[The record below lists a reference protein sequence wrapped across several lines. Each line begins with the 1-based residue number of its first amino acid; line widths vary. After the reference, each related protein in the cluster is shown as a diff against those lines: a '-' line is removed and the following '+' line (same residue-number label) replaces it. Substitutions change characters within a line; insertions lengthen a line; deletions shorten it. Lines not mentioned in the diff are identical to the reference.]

1 MADEEVTVI
10 GNRPPPSIGFNI
22 ARFRSQVERWGTQPQ
37 NLMYVEIT
45 PPAVISA
52 DVKET
57 LSLFCEA
64 APLPGVGFMTEDNIR
79 RYGYGPMEKVPY
91 APIFEDANLTFIM
104 DGKGVISSIMRTWM
118 NGIIPFNSA
127 RGMDTGGDNGLG
139 YAYLASYKDDYKTRI
154 RIYSLNQFQ
163 EITAAYTLYDAY
175 PIRLGEVN
183 MGWAENNSYARLPVT
198 FTYKEWAVD
207 DTLRPVVGS
216 GGLFGIDGLLN
227 TASNLIN
234 TVKKFT
240 DFSFSDLNIFKW

>member
-1 MADEEVTVI
+1 MVDEVI
-10 GNRPPPSIGFNI
+10 TTYATPTPPAIGFDV

-45 PPAVISA
+45 PP
-52 DVKET
+52 DVLPIDTKET

-64 APLPGVGFMTEDNIR
+64 APLPGIGFMTEDNIR

-104 DGKGVISSIMRTWM
+104 DGKGVVPSIMRTWM
-118 NGIIPFNSA
+118 EGIIPFNS
-127 RGMDTGGDNGLG
+127 RTIDKGGENGMG
-139 YAYLASYKDDYKTRI
+139 YGYLVTYKEYYKTRV

-163 EITAAYTLYDAY
+163 EITAAYTLHDAY

-198 FTYKEWAVD
+198 FTYKEWSVD
-207 DTLRPVVGS
+207 NTVRPLTGG

-227 TASNLIN
+227 TAGNLIN
-234 TVKKFT
+234 TVKKIT
-240 DFSFSDLNIFKW
+240 DISFSDFNIFKW

>member
-1 MADEEVTVI
+1 MADEEITVSA
-10 GNRPPPSIGFNI
+10 RTPPPSVGFNI

-45 PPAVISA
+45 LPDVITA

-57 LSLFCEA
+57 LSMFCEA

-118 NGIIPFNSA
+118 KGIIPFDSRNMNNSEN
-127 RGMDTGGDNGLG
+127 GMG
-139 YAYLASYKDDYKTRI
+139 YAYLATYKEYYKTKI

-163 EITAAYTLYDAY
+163 EITAAYTLHDAY
-175 PIRLGEVN
+175 PIRMGEVN
-183 MGWAENNSYARLPVT
+183 MGWAENNSYARLPMT
-198 FTYKEWAVD
+198 FTYKEWTTD
-207 DTLRPVVGS
+207 DSLIPNNTGS
-216 GGLFGIDGLLN
+216 GGLFGIDGVLN
-227 TASNLIN
+227 TASNLIG
-234 TVKKFT
+234 TVQRLT
-240 DFSFSDLNIFKW
+240 NISLSDFNIFKW